1 MRKYLLTSVP
11 ATMVA
16 LFLVSACAEDG
27 TDTETTPAT
36 AKTAAAV
43 ATDPT
48 ATDPTANDATANDA
62 TANEYAAKG
71 DIMDQPVDF
80 SSPENVKKTLQT
92 IREQAGEKQANSVQG
107 AMDYLIFYDLGINRD
122 KNKLYKKLN
131 GKTPNEILGI
141 TRR

>member
-43 ATDPT
+43 ATD
-48 ATDPTANDATANDA
+48 A

-92 IREQAGEKQANSVQG
+92 IREQAGEKQADGVQS
-107 AMDYLIFYDLGINRD
+107 AMDYLILYDLSINRD